1 MIPFSFQLQNGTPY
15 PICCDLRFPQTSEK
29 SPVIVFVHGFKAF
42 KDWGH
47 FNALANALC
56 HTGFAVLKFS
66 FSLGGT
72 TPEHPEDFANL
83 EAFGRNTFSQELND
97 LGHVIDWL
105 YSDHA
110 HTANIDHHQ
119 IFLIGHSRGGGIA
132 ILKAAE
138 DARIKKLVTWA
149 AVSNFET
156 RVNPPDLAR
165 WQREG
170 VMYVAN
176 ARTQQQMPMY
186 YSLRED
192 FYANEKRLHIPNAA
206 RRLQQPFLIIHGT
219 QDEAVPLREATYLND
234 WCKHAQ
240 LVTIENATHTFGGK
254 HPFTDENLPEQS
266 VWLVKETVGFLRA

>member
-1 MIPFSFQLQNGTPY
+1 MNIQSFQIDQASPY
-15 PICCDLRFPQTSEK
+15 PILCDIRFPELAEK
-29 SPVIVFVHGFKAF
+29 VPVIIFVHGFKAF

-47 FNALANALC
+47 FNVIANTLC
-56 HTGFAVLKFS
+56 EAGFAVLKFS
-66 FSLGGT
+66 FSHGGT
-72 TPEHPEDFANL
+72 TPEQPEDFADL
-83 EAFGRNTFSQELND
+83 EAFGKNTFTQELND
-97 LGHVIDWL
+97 LGTVIDWL
-105 YSDHA
+105 HSTHA
-110 HTANIDHHQ
+110 YTAAINLDQ

-156 RVNPPDLAR
+156 RVNPPALER
-165 WQREG
+165 WRTEG
-170 VMYVAN
+170 VMYVPN

-192 FYANEKRLHIPNAA
+192 YYANEKRLHIPNAA

-219 QDEAVPLREATYLND
+219 ADEAVPMREAQYLKD

-240 LVTIENATHTFGGK
+240 LVMVEGAMHTFGGK
-254 HPFTDENLPEQS
+254 HPFEGEVLPEFS
-266 VWLVKETVGFLRA
+266 IGLVKQTIHFLL